1 MIKTDMKGIT
11 RRGNSYT
18 LTVACGLDGNGKQV
32 RKYTTFKPPA
42 DVPRERAD
50 RLAMRAYEDFYN
62 QCHRVENENGNMFF
76 KELYD
81 LYFNEYAQNELK
93 LVTTEQYRKSL
104 DKHIMPVFANQRLK
118 AIKKRDI
125 QSFLCN
131 QPKLKGSTCRK
142 LKTILS
148 SVFSYAVDEGF
159 IETNPCT
166 GAKHKKD
173 TYDIS
178 KFDYLTREQT
188 VKLIEITKE
197 YTQLNNIIRLLL
209 LTGMR
214 IGELLSI
221 TINDIDFEYNLIKVN
236 TTLSYA
242 ENRWYIDDTKTPSS
256 TRVIKV
262 NSAIIDMF
270 KREMEESSHLLL
282 FHYFLEGYRHSI
294 SEILVIS

>member
-76 KELYD
+76 KDLYE

-93 LVTTEQYRKSL
+93 LVTAEQYKSSL

-159 IETNPCT
+159 IEANPCT

-209 LTGMR
+209 
-214 IGELLSI
+214 
-221 TINDIDFEYNLIKVN
+221 
-236 TTLSYA
+236 
-242 ENRWYIDDTKTPSS
+242 
-256 TRVIKV
+256 
-262 NSAIIDMF
+262 
-270 KREMEESSHLLL
+270 
-282 FHYFLEGYRHSI
+282 
-294 SEILVIS
+294 

>member
-1 MIKTDMKGIT
+1 MPEIVSDLSG
-11 RRGNSYT
+11 
-18 LTVACGLDGNGKQV
+18 LTVESGLVHLQNL
-32 RKYTTFKPPA
+32 
-42 DVPRERAD
+42 
-50 RLAMRAYEDFYN
+50 LASAGAG
-62 QCHRVENENGNMFF
+62 VAAGV
-76 KELYD
+76 

-93 LVTTEQYRKSL
+93 LVTAEQYKSSL
-104 DKHIMPVFANQRLK
+104 DKHVMPVFANQRLK

-131 QPKLKGSTCRK
+131 QPDLKGSTCRK

-159 IETNPCT
+159 IEVNPCT

-214 IGELLSI
+214 IGELLSV

-242 ENRWYIDDTKTPSS
+242 QNRWYMDDTKTPSS
-256 TRVIKV
+256 TRVIP
-262 NSAIIDMF
+262 
-270 KREMEESSHLLL
+270 LLL
-282 FHYFLEGYRHSI
+282 PKQYVCRS
-294 SEILVIS
+294 

>member
-76 KELYD
+76 KDLYE

-93 LVTTEQYRKSL
+93 LVTAEQYKSSL

-125 QSFLCN
+125 L
-131 QPKLKGSTCRK
+131 
-142 LKTILS
+142 
-148 SVFSYAVDEGF
+148 
-159 IETNPCT
+159 
-166 GAKHKKD
+166 
-173 TYDIS
+173 
-178 KFDYLTREQT
+178 
-188 VKLIEITKE
+188 
-197 YTQLNNIIRLLL
+197 
-209 LTGMR
+209 
-214 IGELLSI
+214 
-221 TINDIDFEYNLIKVN
+221 
-236 TTLSYA
+236 
-242 ENRWYIDDTKTPSS
+242 
-256 TRVIKV
+256 
-262 NSAIIDMF
+262 
-270 KREMEESSHLLL
+270 
-282 FHYFLEGYRHSI
+282 
-294 SEILVIS
+294 